1 MTHYKGNLILLCQNA
16 LIENGADV
24 LFINENGETSF
35 ELATKTNFLPL
46 FASLTFSGKVENRK
60 NSTQFKKVI
69 ESFITFLAK
78 NRKLVKNP
86 MKYILLL
93 LKQELTCYLD
103 HVGQAAKNC
112 WWDYLE
118 YDSKSLGKY
127 TDENGYNVLHFAV
140 QSSSVGNPFDVSV
153 QNFKFGESNFGIL
166 IIFKIL
172 IFLPDQG
179 FFVIFDLG

>member
-1 MTHYKGNLILLCQNA
+1 M
-16 LIENGADV
+16 IENGADV

-69 ESFITFLAK
+69 ESFISFLAK

-103 HVGQAAKNC
+103 HVGQAAENC

-118 YDSKSLGKY
+118 RDSKSWGKY
-127 TDENGYNVLHFAV
+127 TDENGCNVLHFAV
-140 QSSSVGNPFDVSV
+140 KSGSVGKHLYV
-153 QNFKFGESNFGIL
+153 
-166 IIFKIL
+166 
-172 IFLPDQG
+172 
-179 FFVIFDLG
+179 